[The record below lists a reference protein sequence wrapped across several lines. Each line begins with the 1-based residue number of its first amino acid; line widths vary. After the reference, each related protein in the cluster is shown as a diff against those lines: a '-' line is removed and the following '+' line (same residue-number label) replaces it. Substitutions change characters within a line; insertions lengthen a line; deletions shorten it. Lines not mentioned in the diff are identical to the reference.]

1 MTLSINK
8 LCLCD
13 KMVPAHIKHSVD
25 SIVEGLYESQFAQQN
40 VDLQVDVI
48 GALNYTV
55 GMKLRLSFID
65 SFHGDDI
72 DEWRDIARV
81 HGATGIRT
89 RVNASSGTV
98 DLNIEYKRSSSKGVP
113 KIWLL
118 RSALLLVASL
128 SYHQLHLLQSERYP
142 LPSEWFV

>member
-25 SIVEGLYESQFAQQN
+25 GIVEELYSSQFAEQN

-72 DEWRDIARV
+72 DEWRDISRG

-98 DLNIEYKRSSSKGVP
+98 DLNIEYKRSSSKGIP

-118 RSALLLVASL
+118 RSALLLAASW
-128 SYHQLHLLQSERYP
+128 SYHQLHVLQSERYP